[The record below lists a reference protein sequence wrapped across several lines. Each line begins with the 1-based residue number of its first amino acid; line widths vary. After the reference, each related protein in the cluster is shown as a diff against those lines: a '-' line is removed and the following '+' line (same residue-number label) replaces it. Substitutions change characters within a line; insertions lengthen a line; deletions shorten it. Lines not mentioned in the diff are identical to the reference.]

1 MKNLISTALNRHEV
15 SENYHSK
22 AYPYFLRSQGPYSVY
37 DHAKAKGQQYVR
49 NLQTTNDLAHKRF
62 KDECLKIKDTRHQER
77 EQFDWQKKKQDL
89 IATHNDMLRRQN
101 NLENNDHITQ
111 QIELDQL
118 KKMKQVVVEK
128 KYYKP
133 HFGPEET
140 DETMFEELKR
150 SSMKKHL
157 INDYLNYQIDSKS
170 AEKQSNFRQERI
182 NDLENLKASNNMF
195 LAEEQ
200 LMKDKKVRDK

>member
-1 MKNLISTALNRHEV
+1 
-15 SENYHSK
+15 
-22 AYPYFLRSQGPYSVY
+22 
-37 DHAKAKGQQYVR
+37 
-49 NLQTTNDLAHKRF
+49 
-62 KDECLKIKDTRHQER
+62 
-77 EQFDWQKKKQDL
+77 
-89 IATHNDMLRRQN
+89 MLRRQN

-111 QIELDQL
+111 QIEFDQL